1 MWGIELEFAVSI
13 LQPEIEY
20 SVWGWRDRWGETPS
34 SLGGRAKDLWLK
46 LHLLTTLFTC
56 NQRQVY
62 WELIYWDLGFRASSL
77 HGPPMPGR
85 ISELCVHMAIWFCK
99 IWKKIKIFHSQ
110 LVKTAVSFLPWPSFH
125 HISSHV
131 GLHWSV
137 HRHFSGLAGGK
148 LNWEFGEHFS
158 KMTKKLQIPTLDIY
172 EEFIFFFFLH
182 LPLFI
187 EELRNFR

>member
-1 MWGIELEFAVSI
+1 MWGIKLEFAVRLPRSI

-34 SLGGRAKDLWLK
+34 SLVGRAKDLWLK

-62 WELIYWDLGFRASSL
+62 WELIYWDLGFRASL
-77 HGPPMPGR
+77 PYMGLQCPGR
-85 ISELCVHMAIWFCK
+85 ISELCVHMAIWFRK
-99 IWKKIKIFHSQ
+99 IWKKIKIFQSQ

-131 GLHWSV
+131 GLHWSD
-137 HRHFSGLAGGK
+137 HRHFSGLARGK

-158 KMTKKLQIPTLDIY
+158 KMTKKLQIPTSDIY
-172 EEFIFFFFLH
+172 EEFIFFVYIYLY
-182 LPLFI
+182 LL
-187 EELRNFR
+187 NN